1 MQKYFS
7 HILVFIF
14 FCIPLLTFAVGPNY
28 TPPTRPETISDV
40 FFSFAWGNMKG
51 MIPTLIAVA
60 LVTFLAGVIKFV
72 KSGDDEEAR
81 QNGRKVMI
89 YGLIVLFVMVAFWG
103 VTNLVVRTFFLTDTT
118 IPNYLP
124 LK

>member
-7 HILVFIF
+7 HILVFTF
-14 FCIPLLTFAVGPNY
+14 FLTPLLTYAVGPNY
-28 TPPTRPETISDV
+28 TPPTTPETISDV

-51 MIPTLIAVA
+51 LIPALIAVA
-60 LVTFLAGVIKFV
+60 LVTFLAGVIKFI

-81 QNGRKVMI
+81 QNGRHVMI

-103 VTNLVVRTFFLTDTT
+103 ITNLVVRTFFSTDTT